1 MEKVIAI
8 IPAGGTGK
16 RLKSSVPKQFIRV
29 NGKEIIAYT
38 LHKFQ
43 KSSIISEIIVATH
56 KDYITQL
63 KEIKDKYSFDK
74 LKKIITG
81 GSERQ
86 YSVYYALNSIDD
98 AFDEDIVIVH
108 DAVRPLVTDNIL
120 ISSVDAAKKFGCFVT
135 AIKAKDTL
143 IEGEGFVNSYLDRS
157 KYYYA
162 QTPQGARYGIFKE
175 AFEKAAKE
183 NFLGTDESMLFYRN
197 GNKVKIVEGSSLNF
211 KITTEDDL
219 KLFELLL
226 KSGEHL

>member
-8 IPAGGTGK
+8 IPAGGTGR
-16 RLKSSVPKQFIRV
+16 RLKASVPKQFIRV

-38 LHKFQ
+38 LQKFQ
-43 KSSIISEIIVATH
+43 KSSIINEIIVAVH
-56 KDYITQL
+56 KDYISQL
-63 KEIKDKYSFDK
+63 KEIRDKYSFDK
-74 LKKIITG
+74 LKNIIPG

-86 YSVYYALNSIDD
+86 YSVYYALNSIDN
-98 AFDEDIVIVH
+98 ASAEDIVIVH

-120 ISSVDAAKKFGCFVT
+120 ISSVEAAKIFGCFVT
-135 AIKAKDTL
+135 AINAKDTL
-143 IEGEGFVNSYLDRS
+143 IEGEDFVNSYVDRS

-162 QTPQGARYGIFKE
+162 QTPQGARYRIFKE
-175 AFEKAAKE
+175 AFEKAVND
-183 NFLGTDESMLFYRN
+183 NFLGTDESMLFFRN

-226 KSGEHL
+226 KSSEHL